1 MDVQQQ
7 YLSTAFQ
14 VLYEFGN
21 EEEADNFDDI
31 IERAFP
37 GSGTWGNLEKS
48 QDGKQLA
55 RFALCTPMRVRVH
68 AVWKKLRWKKA
79 GATGSVFDCV
89 HSDHMSVPIQVDQ
102 HLEVRRDSLKLQ
114 MIGDNIG
121 GIVSGLTE
129 EPFSLAADPL
139 KFAEDEQH
147 K

>member
-79 GATGSVFDCV
+79 GATGSVFDV
-89 HSDHMSVPIQVDQ
+89 KWPSRGKT
-102 HLEVRRDSLKLQ
+102 VREF
-114 MIGDNIG
+114 
-121 GIVSGLTE
+121 LTA
-129 EPFSLAADPL
+129 S
-139 KFAEDEQH
+139 
-147 K
+147 